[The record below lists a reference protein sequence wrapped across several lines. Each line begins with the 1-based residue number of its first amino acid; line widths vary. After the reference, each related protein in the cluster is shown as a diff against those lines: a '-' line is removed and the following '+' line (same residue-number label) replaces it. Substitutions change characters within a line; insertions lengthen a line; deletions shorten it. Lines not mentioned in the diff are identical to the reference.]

1 MARRSGYADDDVF
14 GGDFGHQPIDQ
25 CKLLEES
32 LFYVKEHAYYMR
44 QALDANDLGEAL
56 KRGINVIGE
65 LRTSSLTPT
74 NYYELYMKVF
84 NELQMLSE
92 FMGHE
97 DKRGMKLNQLYETV
111 QQSCFILP
119 RLYLLIM
126 TASHCIREGVAS
138 SKEILSDVTELC
150 RGVQHPVRGLFLR
163 YFLIQLCKDKLP
175 DSDPDNPNGT
185 WESFDFLMGNF
196 KESVRLWVRLNN
208 GCTSIM
214 DQKRRD
220 KQRLELGLLVGA
232 NLVRMAQ
239 LEHLDCDFYTQTALP
254 KILEEI
260 SATKDIAA
268 KKYLLDCL
276 IQAFSDEY
284 HLKSLPNLLKV
295 IVSSISSNECVK
307 VLTNLMNRLSN
318 YFQSADPNGDDAYT
332 GDVFEVFHEH
342 LSTINLREGI
352 TLKSFLDL
360 QASFVEFTTAVYPGI
375 IEHVEVILT
384 HVVNVL
390 QTCGSEDI
398 VVDGDACESIIKL
411 LTLPL
416 RTLGLRSLDM
426 HHNEPLIAFLP
437 KQLHRHL
444 ARAMIDALVES
455 KLKIDSCEIFESFCR
470 FLTSF
475 FESSDIEPSAQQ
487 LREDQDHVS
496 RFIQTIESYDAS
508 DQFAIYQR
516 LSERIIRQGPIYYRH
531 SLPALIVGSLRLAYR
546 PFEPPG
552 ECTPAHNATN
562 SPDPGE
568 MALTIYK
575 FVNDLLTL
583 LQPLMAEDAL
593 KLSVLS
599 AITVNEICVLL
610 ELDMTN
616 ESNYFKHGTV
626 CHNFIAN
633 ACVIFEEEVVESYRQ
648 HRCLLYL
655 ISAFC
660 SKITVLNTEHHSAM
674 AMRLAKYALGMLK
687 LDQQCSALAHVA
699 ASFAHCGDSSKVTWA
714 LQRSLTA
721 AAQHQFASRD
731 HVREAL
737 EPVRKVALSLQNRF
751 DLSDLVDAINQY

>member
-1 MARRSGYADDDVF
+1 MTRRCGYADEHAF
-14 GGDFGHQPIDQ
+14 GGECDYQAIDQ

-56 KRGINVIGE
+56 KRGINVISE

-84 NELQMLSE
+84 NELQMLSD
-92 FMGHE
+92 FMGNDE
-97 DKRGMKLNQLYETV
+97 KRGMKLKQLYETV
-111 QQSCFILP
+111 QQSSFIIP

-126 TASHCIREGVAS
+126 TASHCIREGMAS

-163 YFLIQLCKDKLP
+163 YFLIQICKDKLP
-175 DSDPDNPNGT
+175 DSDCDNPNGT
-185 WESFDFLMGNF
+185 SESFEFLMGNF
-196 KESVRLWVRLNN
+196 KESVRLWVRLND
-208 GCTSIM
+208 GCTSLM
-214 DQKRRD
+214 DQRRRD

-239 LEHLDCDFYTQTALP
+239 LERLDSEFYTNIALP

-260 SATKDIAA
+260 AATRDVAA

-284 HLKSLPNLLKV
+284 HLKSLSNILKV

-318 YFQSADPNGDDAYT
+318 YFQSAEPSSTEANT

-342 LSTINLREGI
+342 LSAVNMREGI

-360 QASFVEFTTAVYPGI
+360 QASFVEFTTTVYPGI
-375 IEHVEVILT
+375 IEHVEVILN
-384 HVVNVL
+384 HVVSVL
-390 QTCGSEDI
+390 QSCRSDDH
-398 VVDGDACESIIKL
+398 VVEEEACESIVKL

-426 HHNEPLIAFLP
+426 NHNDPLLGFLP
-437 KQLHRHL
+437 KHMHGNV
-444 ARAMIDALVES
+444 ARAMVDALVES
-455 KLKIDSCEIFESFCR
+455 QLKIDSCEIFESFCR
-470 FLTSF
+470 YLGSF
-475 FESSDIEPSAQQ
+475 FEPTDFEYSEQQ
-487 LREDQDHVS
+487 IREDQNHVS
-496 RFIQTIESYDAS
+496 RFIQTIESYEVE
-508 DQFAIYQR
+508 DQFAIYRR
-516 LSERIIRQGPIYYRH
+516 LADRLIRRGPMFYRH
-531 SLPALIVGSLRLAYR
+531 SMPALIVRSLQLVFR

-552 ECTPAHNATN
+552 ESTPVQRVEDASDAA
-562 SPDPGE
+562 D
-568 MALTIYK
+568 MAIIIFK
-575 FVNDLLTL
+575 FVNDLLSMI
-583 LQPLMAEDAL
+583 QPLIPEEAL
-593 KLSVLS
+593 KLSML
-599 AITVNEICVLL
+599 AAMTVNEVCVLMD
-610 ELDMTN
+610 LDMN
-616 ESNYFKHGTV
+616 IESNYSNFGTV
-626 CHNFIAN
+626 CYNFIAT
-633 ACVIFEEEVVESYRQ
+633 ACVIFEEELIESQRQ

-660 SKITVLNTEHHSAM
+660 SKITVLHAEHHSSM
-674 AMRLAKYALGMLK
+674 AMRLAKYSLGMLK

-714 LQRSLTA
+714 LRRSLSLT
-721 AAQHQFASRD
+721 AQHQFAKPEYI
-731 HVREAL
+731 RESLA
-737 EPVRKVALSLQNRF
+737 PVRDVAVGLQKRF
-751 DLSDLVDAINQY
+751 DLSDLLDALDRY